1 MFSFNDIEYFKDEQ
15 GCFQYLDHLYT
26 VMSLHYISAAKL
38 RPVVT
43 NLTGQWTLTRGN
55 RIKHFAS
62 EINIFCTADGAYDL
76 S

>member
-15 GCFQYLDHLYT
+15 GCFQYLDLCT
-26 VMSLHYISAAKL
+26 VMSLHYISAAKP
-38 RPVVT
+38 RSVVT